1 MASTVTIRDTRVEG
15 NKKKVN
21 ASVNLATHATGGV
34 AVTAGQFGMN
44 TIEELEFQDQGTYHA
59 DVGLLLCYFDKANGK
74 IIGYKQD
81 GTTKLYVDAGAVSL
95 ANYAIR
101 VTAIGF

>member
-1 MASTVTIRDTRVEG
+1 MASAVTIRDTRVEG

-21 ASVNLATHATGGV
+21 ASLVLNTHAAGGV
-34 AVTAGQFGMN
+34 AITAGQFGLN
-44 TIEELEFQDQGTYHA
+44 TIEELEFQDQGTYHSDA
-59 DVGLLLCYFDKANGK
+59 GLILCYFDKSNGK
-74 IIGYKQD
+74 VIAYKQD
-81 GTTKLYVDAGAVSL
+81 GTSKLYVDAGTQDC